1 MTITLKSENN
11 EQETK
16 TLCPLPAGAPLER
29 HHLSGC
35 LSAFLETKK
44 IKGTMKEKDSMLFPI
59 TDIFDLA
66 ETLANLS
73 DEGLNTLKTSLAND
87 YGINLELKKEL

>member
-1 MTITLKSENN
+1 MNK
-11 EQETK
+11 
-16 TLCPLPAGAPLER
+16 
-29 HHLSGC
+29 
-35 LSAFLETKK
+35 
-44 IKGTMKEKDSMLFPI
+44 KDSMLFPI

>member
-1 MTITLKSENN
+1 
-11 EQETK
+11 
-16 TLCPLPAGAPLER
+16 
-29 HHLSGC
+29 
-35 LSAFLETKK
+35 
-44 IKGTMKEKDSMLFPI
+44 MKEKDSILFPI

-87 YGINLELKKEL
+87 YGINLELKKKLCK